1 VIRNIERDYRII
13 YTCTNPP
20 VPIYVDMARKHL
32 AEGVARRFIMIG
44 DSLEAIDRS
53 RRGSR
58 CCHGTHDRVVRDW
71 KLQTCIGAIWT
82 RGNSDSGSA
91 SAGLGRLRARL
102 RHCGARAP
110 TTHRPAVA
118 SWRPKRSPTYPEMD
132 CPPYRY
138 PVIVHMCGVKIAAR
152 QISIGAAAAA
162 ALWAALRDQAL

>member
-1 VIRNIERDYRII
+1 MIRNIERDYRII

-82 RGNSDSGSA
+82 RGIQTVD
-91 SAGLGRLRARL
+91 LRQQVSEDYG
-102 RHCGARAP
+102 HVC
-110 TTHRPAVA
+110 
-118 SWRPKRSPTYPEMD
+118 D
-132 CPPYRY
+132 
-138 PVIVHMCGVKIAAR
+138 IAELVRR
-152 QISIGAAAAA
+152 QLTGQ
-162 ALWAALRDQAL
+162 R